1 MAVREV
7 PAEEITKT
15 IKRLCMEAS
24 TILGDD
30 VIEAFK
36 RGYER
41 EESPV
46 GKHVFGELLENA
58 EMAKTEGIPHS
69 VLWWHTEYP
78 QPYFDSLYCP
88 NSMKRLRI
96 QHVVLGDVAENQ
108 SLKKSSS
115 LISSPFSLDHED
127 QPAYERDNCK

>member
-1 MAVREV
+1 MPCSAKKAPSIFSVNHHDRMWRPGQEKGVVIMAVREV

-46 GKHVFGELLENA
+46 GKHV
-58 EMAKTEGIPHS
+58 
-69 VLWWHTEYP
+69 LWRAT
-78 QPYFDSLYCP
+78 
-88 NSMKRLRI
+88 
-96 QHVVLGDVAENQ
+96 
-108 SLKKSSS
+108 
-115 LISSPFSLDHED
+115 
-127 QPAYERDNCK
+127 

>member
-46 GKHVFGELLENA
+46 GKHV
-58 EMAKTEGIPHS
+58 
-69 VLWWHTEYP
+69 LWRAT
-78 QPYFDSLYCP
+78 
-88 NSMKRLRI
+88 
-96 QHVVLGDVAENQ
+96 
-108 SLKKSSS
+108 
-115 LISSPFSLDHED
+115 
-127 QPAYERDNCK
+127 